1 MPGRWR
7 VGTTRLQSIVLEAC
21 WRPMTGDEAG
31 DFHEVIDLKDGR
43 VAIVVGDAPG
53 YGPPAAAIAD
63 ALRTELR
70 RGFRASDDVPR
81 IFAAADDQLQAS
93 GDEVIATAACALV
106 DPAGGVVQVVNAG
119 HPPLVLAGRESVELV
134 DGEPDPPLGLGGA
147 RRARVRPLPPDAA
160 LFLYTDGLIERR
172 GAGLDQALETL
183 VSICE
188 GLPMAGGTA
197 IEFARRATS
206 AFGPPTDD
214 VTVLSAQV
222 VPESPLNGPV
232 AVGGEAGHVVVL
244 RVYLDPR
251 DLRSTRLRRAVDDLT
266 LALRGHADVR
276 VDVLDIT
283 APTTDIEAAGVL
295 ATPTIVRADT
305 RPPLRVIGWFRTAD
319 ELAEALQLP
328 SPKETR

>member
-1 MPGRWR
+1 
-7 VGTTRLQSIVLEAC
+7 
-21 WRPMTGDEAG
+21 MTGDEAG

-43 VAIVVGDAPG
+43 VAILVGDAPG

-63 ALRTELR
+63 ALRGELR

-81 IFAAADDQLQAS
+81 IFRAVDEQLQAT

-106 DPAGGVVQVVNAG
+106 DPGGGVVQVVNAG
-119 HPPLVLAGRESVELV
+119 HPPLVLAGREGVELI

-147 RRARVRPLPPDAA
+147 RRSKVLPLPRDAA

-172 GAGLDQALETL
+172 GAGLDEAIRTL

-188 GLPMAGGTA
+188 GLPVTGSTA
-197 IEFARRATS
+197 VEFARRATEV
-206 AFGPPTDD
+206 FGPPTDD

-222 VPESPLNGPV
+222 VPDSSPDGAV
-232 AVGGEAGHVVVL
+232 ALAGSADPTVVL

-251 DLRSTRLRRAVDDLT
+251 DLRSTRLRRAVDDL
-266 LALRGHADVR
+266 AVGLRGQADVQ

-283 APTTDIEAAGVL
+283 SPSTDIEAAGVL
-295 ATPTIVRADT
+295 AAPTIVRADA
-305 RPPLRVIGWFRTAD
+305 RPPVRVIGWFKTAD

-328 SPKETR
+328 LPKETR